1 LNADTLL
8 AEWEQEDQQTWKLCW
23 KTANNEGSVFYTN
36 LCWLLRTS
44 VRKNREQANL
54 CSMERQRNA
63 PASREKDN
71 IFSFYLEGN
80 QRNLEMV
87 IAFYPYF
94 FRIPGTN
101 AFRGLCCSLIVMVQP
116 T

>member
-1 LNADTLL
+1 
-8 AEWEQEDQQTWKLCW
+8 
-23 KTANNEGSVFYTN
+23 
-36 LCWLLRTS
+36 
-44 VRKNREQANL
+44 
-54 CSMERQRNA
+54 MERQRNA

-80 QRNLEMV
+80 QGKTNSYRNLEMV

-94 FRIPGTN
+94 FLIPGTN

>member
-1 LNADTLL
+1 
-8 AEWEQEDQQTWKLCW
+8 
-23 KTANNEGSVFYTN
+23 
-36 LCWLLRTS
+36 
-44 VRKNREQANL
+44 
-54 CSMERQRNA
+54 MERQRNA

-80 QRNLEMV
+80 QRKTNSHRNLEMV

-94 FRIPGTN
+94 FLIPGTN
-101 AFRGLCCSLIVMVQP
+101 AIRGLYCSLIVMVQP